1 MNISGYAGKIL
12 KIDLSEGKTSTLST
26 CDYSERFLGGRG
38 IAAKIY
44 WDGVP
49 SEVRAFDPENYL
61 IFITGPLAG
70 FTRFAGSRWQL
81 CGKSP
86 EMEPESFS
94 YANFGGSWGAWL
106 KFAGYDGLVVTGKAE
121 RPVYIYIDER
131 DGVEIRDASLLW
143 GKTTVETQ
151 AALKERLGKTVKTVQ
166 IGPAAENMVLF
177 STILAEDNSSGSSG
191 FGSVMGYKMLKAI
204 VVKAD
209 EKRKPVAADPEMLKS
224 LGKEI
229 LKLKKENDESGHQK
243 TLIGDLTACF
253 GCINGCSRRTYKA
266 ENNVN
271 FKSFCQATKFYL
283 DAAMKYNK
291 DRLSAGSGDEYGA
304 AMKNNNDI
312 AEVCRLG
319 TRLCDKYGLD
329 TVVMEGLLEWIDKCH
344 EAGILTEE
352 ETGLPLSR
360 IGSSEFIE
368 ELVRKIT
375 YREGFG
381 DILAMGTIRAA
392 EQIGRGS
399 IKLISPGTA
408 TSASECKDY
417 DSRLILA
424 NSLLYATEPRRPI
437 QMLHA
442 IAFPLR
448 RWVWWRNQAYDDSF
462 LSSDIFR
469 DIAEKYWGG
478 PVAADLSTYEGKA
491 LAAIKIQDYG
501 YIKESAILCDLAW
514 PILQVHSPDS
524 NIRMGTL
531 ESRIISAV
539 TGMEMDEKELLKT
552 GERIFNLQRAVL
564 MRQGWGGREG
574 DKLLDHLHEDPLEDN
589 LYFSPGCIVPDK
601 DGEAVSLK
609 GAVIE
614 REAFEKM
621 KSEYYALRGWDRET
635 GLQTKE
641 KLEELDLCDIAVDLD
656 KMNLVM

>member
-1 MNISGYAGKIL
+1 MKIN
-12 KIDLSEGKTSTLST
+12 LSNEKNTRLST
-26 CDYSERFLGGRG
+26 YDYSTRLLGGRG

-44 WDGVP
+44 WDEVSP
-49 SEVRAFDPENYL
+49 EVRAFDPENYL

-121 RPVYIYIDER
+121 RPVYVYMDER
-131 DGVEIRDASLLW
+131 DTVEIRDASFLW

-166 IGPAAENMVLF
+166 IGPAAENLVLF

-191 FGSVMGYKMLKAI
+191 FGSVMGSKNLKAI
-204 VVKAD
+204 AIKVD
-209 EKRKPVAADPEMLKS
+209 ERKKPVAADPDMLNL
-224 LGKEI
+224 LGKEV

-253 GCINGCSRRTYKA
+253 GCINGCSRRTYRA
-266 ENNVN
+266 ENNES
-271 FKSFCQATKFYL
+271 FKSFCQATKYYL
-283 DAAMKYNK
+283 DAAMKYSRNI
-291 DRLSAGSGDEYGA
+291 LPGSVSDEYGA
-304 AMKNNNDI
+304 AMKDNKDI
-312 AEVCRLG
+312 GEVCRLA

-329 TVVMEGLLEWIDKCH
+329 TIVMEGLLEWIDKCH

-360 IGSSEFIE
+360 IGSTGFIE

-381 DILAMGTIRAA
+381 DILAQGTIKAA
-392 EQIGRGS
+392 EQIGRGAM
-399 IKLISPGTA
+399 KLISPGTA
-408 TSASECKDY
+408 TRASECKDY

-437 QMLHA
+437 QLLHA

-501 YIKESAILCDLAW
+501 YIRESAIFCDLAW
-514 PILQVHSPDS
+514 PILQVHSPES
-524 NIRMGTL
+524 HIRMGTV

-539 TGMEMDEKELLKT
+539 TGMDMGEQELLKT

-564 MRQGWGGREG
+564 MRQGWGGRAG
-574 DKLLDHLHEDPLEDN
+574 DRLLDHLHEDPLEDN

-601 DGEAVSLK
+601 NGEAVSLK
-609 GAVIE
+609 GSVVKRDE
-614 REAFEKM
+614 FENM
-621 KSEYYALRGWDRET
+621 KSEYYDLRGWDRET
-635 GLQTKE
+635 GFQTKE
-641 KLEELDLCDIAVDLD
+641 KLEDLDLHDIAEDLEM
-656 KMNLVM
+656 KGLLR